1 MVLNVLSRIESL
13 RSRNAKNTG
22 AVNNDLFRLLCSK
35 DLLTISYN
43 KIKSKPV
50 NMTPGTG
57 GETLKGF
64 SEDLINKIIREMKEH
79 SFKFNPVRRK
89 YISKRNTGKTRFLGS
104 SSLRDA
110 VVQQAM
116 LFILEAIYEP
126 IFSENS
132 HGFRPVQSCQT
143 SIKKVRYSWSRVTWI
158 IKGDIIGCYDNIDHH
173 ILIHILKL
181 KINDERFLVLI
192 WKLLRA
198 GIVEDGITV
207 QSFVG
212 APQGGILSPLLAN
225 IYLNNLD
232 NFVKK
237 LITETTSVKL
247 RQLNPNYEIIQGK
260 IYRFRTLRENTQVR
274 LIKPSKKK
282 LLKIIKLK
290 KIQKAMLSKDLPK
303 PLSKKVLF
311 TRYEDDWMLGIV
323 GSRSLAVDIKGKIEN
338 FLAENLKLTLSRE
351 KTKIICASKGKLKY
365 LSYYIKFKGYSRNFS
380 NPSLNRRIV
389 GWQPRIFVPTASI
402 MHRLADQ
409 NFCTKLGRAQRKKEW
424 TLYPDNI
431 IVEKYNHILRGIRNY
446 YAPANNFATSMNRI
460 QFIIKYSCAHTLANK
475 HRTRISKQLP
485 RLSEL
490 GLDIKR
496 GIKNDIWD
504 FKFKV

>member
-13 RSRNAKNTG
+13 RSRNAKNTSAG
-22 AVNNDLFRLLCSK
+22 NNDLFRLLGSK

-43 KIKSKPV
+43 KIKSKPG
-50 NMTPGTG
+50 NMTLGTD
-57 GETLKGF
+57 GETLEGF
-64 SEDLINKIIREMKEH
+64 SEDLINKIIRKMKEQ
-79 SFKFNPVRRK
+79 SFKFKPVRKK
-89 YISKRNTGKTRFLGS
+89 YISKRNTGKIRFLGS
-104 SSLRDA
+104 FSPEDI

-132 HGFRPVQSCQT
+132 HGFRPGQSYQT
-143 SIKKVRYSWSRVTWI
+143 SLKEVRYSWSGVTWI
-158 IKGDIIGCYDNIDHH
+158 IEGDTNGCYDNINHH
-173 ILIHILKL
+173 ILINILKL
-181 KINDERFLVLI
+181 KINDERFIGLI

-198 GIVEDGITV
+198 GMVEDGITV

-212 APQGGILSPLLAN
+212 VPQEGILSSLLAN

-232 NFVKK
+232 NFVQK
-237 LITETTSVKL
+237 LITETTFVKL
-247 RQLNPNYEIIQGK
+247 RQPNPNYDNIPGK
-260 IYRFRTLRENTQVR
+260 LYRFKTLRKNTQVR

-282 LLKIIKLK
+282 VLEIIKLK
-290 KIQKAMLSKDLPK
+290 NLQKTMVSKDLFE
-303 PLSKKVLF
+303 PLYKKVLF
-311 TRYEDDWMLGIV
+311 TRYDDDWMLGVV
-323 GSRSLAVDIKGKIEN
+323 GSRSLAVYIEGKIEN

-351 KTKIICASKGKLKY
+351 KTKIMCAFKEKFKY
-365 LSYYIKFKGYSRNFS
+365 LSYYIKCEGYSRNSS
-380 NPSLNRRIV
+380 NAILSKRIV
-389 GWQPRIFVPTASI
+389 GWQPRIFVPMDSI
-402 MHRLADQ
+402 MQRLSDQ

-431 IVEKYNHILRGIRNY
+431 IVGKYNHILRGIRNY
-446 YAPANNFATSMNRI
+446 YAPADNFATSMNRI

-496 GIKNDIWD
+496 G
-504 FKFKV
+504 

>member
-43 KIKSKPV
+43 KIKSKPS
-50 NMTPGTG
+50 NMIPGTDG
-57 GETLKGF
+57 GTLDRF
-64 SEDLINKIIREMKEH
+64 SEDLINKIIRKMKNH
-79 SFKFNPVRRK
+79 FFKFNPVRRK

-104 SSLRDA
+104 SSLRDT
-110 VVQQAM
+110 VVEQAM
-116 LFILEAIYEP
+116 LFILDAIYEP

-132 HGFRPVQSCQT
+132 HGFRRVQSCKT
-143 SIKKVRYSWSRVTWI
+143 SIKEVRYSWSRVTWVI
-158 IKGDIIGCYDNIDHH
+158 EGNIKGCYDNIDHH
-173 ILIHILKL
+173 ILIDILKL
-181 KINDERFLVLI
+181 KITDERFLGLL

-198 GIVEDGITV
+198 GMVEDGITV

-232 NFVKK
+232 NFVQK

-247 RQLNPNYEIIQGK
+247 RQPNPNYETIQGK
-260 IYRFRTLRENTQVR
+260 IYRFKTLRENTQVR
-274 LIKPSKKK
+274 LIKPSKEK
-282 LLKIIKLK
+282 LLEIIKLK
-290 KIQKAMLSKDLPK
+290 KIQKTMLSKDPFKL
-303 PLSKKVLF
+303 LSKKVLF
-311 TRYEDDWMLGIV
+311 TRYNDDWMLGIV
-323 GSRSLAVDIKGKIEN
+323 GSRSLAIDIKGKIEN
-338 FLAENLKLTLSRE
+338 FLAEDLKLTLSRE
-351 KTKIICASKGKLKY
+351 KIKIICAFKGKLKY
-365 LSYYIKFKGYSRNFS
+365 LSYYIKCERYSWNSS
-380 NPSLNRRIV
+380 NPSLNKRIV
-389 GWQPRIFVPTASI
+389 GRQPRIFVPMDSI

-431 IVEKYNHILRGIRNY
+431 IIKKYNHILRGVRNY
-446 YAPANNFATSMNRI
+446 YTLTDNFATSMNRI

-485 RLSEL
+485 KLLEL
-490 GLDIKR
+490 GLDIRK
-496 GIKNDIWD
+496 GIQNDI
-504 FKFKV
+504 